1 MRLVLGLLFATIC
14 NAAVVYTLDVSNAE
28 FFGDIS
34 LQYTADDYI
43 TDDRIVFPSDLDNC
57 TVASGSCSAVE
68 FQIASPYDTDH
79 HPALSLFVQRRFQSN
94 VFRIRNFASTGVYS
108 EVHPFL
114 PDEIG
119 ALTVQAVPEPRH

>member
-1 MRLVLGLLFATIC
+1 VERTLSHAVAATFTAVGAVQHTPECPPDCYGPNGGELTRHRGGAEHGISDMIAPM
-14 NAAVVYTLDVSNAE
+14 NAL
-28 FFGDIS
+28 I
-34 LQYTADDYI
+34 
-43 TDDRIVFPSDLDNC
+43 
-57 TVASGSCSAVE
+57 
-68 FQIASPYDTDH
+68 
-79 HPALSLFVQRRFQSN
+79 QRRFQSN